1 MAYPTNV
8 PDDSFTITGDRL
20 LSANLRGGGLG
31 MVATGR
37 SPTYR
42 I

>member
-1 MAYPTNV
+1 MDYPTNV
-8 PDDSFTITGDRL
+8 PDNSFTITGNRL
-20 LSANLRGGGLG
+20 LSANLRGGGTG

-42 I
+42 V